1 MHIKFT
7 RVSSNRKTG
16 PIPTTITSSDSC
28 PIICPLQNNGC
39 YAGLGMVGMH
49 WRKTDKG
56 ENVTDWQGLCNQIK
70 ALPKGQLWRH
80 NVAGD
85 LPHNQEIIDSD
96 KMQKLI
102 DSNKGRA
109 GFTYTHHN
117 MQESFNQ
124 SIVAYAN
131 KNGFTINLSANN
143 LEHAD
148 KLKALDCG
156 PVVTIVPED
165 YPKKG
170 TTPAGHSVVTCPATY
185 RDDVTCATCGICAV
199 PTRKAI
205 IAFPVHGSGKKKAL
219 TSSKQY
225 KTIPIAKA

>member
-7 RVSSNRKTG
+7 RISRNSKTG

-39 YAGLGMVGMH
+39 YAGSGMVGLH

-56 ENVTDWQGLCNQIK
+56 ENVTDWEGLCNQIK

-85 LPHNQEIIDSD
+85 LPHNSQAIDFALLSE
-96 KMQKLI
+96 LVHA
-102 DSNKGRA
+102 NKGKQ
-109 GFTYTHHN
+109 GFTYTHHQ
-117 MQESFNQ
+117 MDASTEVGVYNQ
-124 SIVAYAN
+124 QKVKQAN
-131 KNGFTINLSANN
+131 KSGFTINLSANN

-165 YPKKG
+165 YPKTG
-170 TTPAGHSVVTCPATY
+170 TTPDGHSVVTCPATHN
-185 RDDVTCATCGICAV
+185 DDVTCATCGICAV

-205 IAFPVHGSGKKKAL
+205 IAFPVHGSGKRKAH
-219 TSSKQY
+219 KIF
-225 KTIPIAKA
+225 TIQPV